1 MLSARNYCEPDP
13 FEPRFSTLIRTPLA
27 ACWCNIT
34 FRENYSEHLMSAT
47 TLEIR
52 PELKMQLDHLA
63 EEIHRSES
71 DLANEAVTLYL
82 AQQHRI
88 IGRIQEGLAQAQRGE
103 FVTDEEMEAFFAR
116 YTDSQAY

>member
-1 MLSARNYCEPDP
+1 
-13 FEPRFSTLIRTPLA
+13 
-27 ACWCNIT
+27 
-34 FRENYSEHLMSAT
+34 MSAT

-71 DLANEAVTLYL
+71 ELANEAVTLYL
-82 AQQHRI
+82 AQQRHI

-116 YTDSQAY
+116 YTEPQAY

>member
-1 MLSARNYCEPDP
+1 
-13 FEPRFSTLIRTPLA
+13 
-27 ACWCNIT
+27 
-34 FRENYSEHLMSAT
+34 MSAT

-52 PELKMQLDHLA
+52 PELKIQLDHLA

-71 DLANEAVTLYL
+71 ELANEAVALYL

-88 IGRIQEGLAQAQRGE
+88 IGRIQEGLTQAQRGE

-116 YTDSQAY
+116 YTDPRA

>member
-1 MLSARNYCEPDP
+1 
-13 FEPRFSTLIRTPLA
+13 
-27 ACWCNIT
+27 
-34 FRENYSEHLMSAT
+34 MSAT

-52 PELKMQLDHLA
+52 PDLKMQLDHLA

-103 FVTDEEMEAFFAR
+103 FVTDDEMEAFFAQ
-116 YTDSQAY
+116 YTDPQAS

>member
-1 MLSARNYCEPDP
+1 
-13 FEPRFSTLIRTPLA
+13 
-27 ACWCNIT
+27 
-34 FRENYSEHLMSAT
+34 MSAA

-52 PELKMQLDHLA
+52 SDLKMQLDHLA
-63 EEIHRSES
+63 EESHRSES
-71 DLANEAVTLYL
+71 ELANEAVAQYL

-116 YTDSQAY
+116 YTEPQA

>member
-1 MLSARNYCEPDP
+1 
-13 FEPRFSTLIRTPLA
+13 
-27 ACWCNIT
+27 
-34 FRENYSEHLMSAT
+34 MSAT
-47 TLEIR
+47 TVEIR

-63 EEIHRSES
+63 EEINRSES
-71 DLANEAVTLYL
+71 ELANEAVTLYL

-116 YTDSQAY
+116 YTAPQAY